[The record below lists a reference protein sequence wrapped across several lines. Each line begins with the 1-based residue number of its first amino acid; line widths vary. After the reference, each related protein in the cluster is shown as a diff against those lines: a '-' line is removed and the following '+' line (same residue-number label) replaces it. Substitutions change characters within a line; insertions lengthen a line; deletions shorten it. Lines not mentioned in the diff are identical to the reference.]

1 MIRRPPRS
9 TLFPYTALFRSVLR
23 TADALVVT
31 VLAAGGSRPA
41 TAQAG
46 GDDGAWDVGQLA
58 SLDVPVVQGLCLTR
72 SRAEWLADHDG
83 PSPPD
88 VGNQVGIPEFDGRPV
103 SAALS
108 FKDWKSTRLNSS
120 HANISYAALRL

>member
-72 SRAEWLADHDG
+72 SREEWLAGDDG
-83 PSPPD
+83 LSPPD
-88 VGNQVGIPEFDGRPV
+88 GGKQVASPEVAGRLIPVPFSVR
-103 SAALS
+103 
-108 FKDWKSTRLNSS
+108 
-120 HANISYAALRL
+120 

>member
-58 SLDVPVVQGLCLTR
+58 VLDVPVVQGLCLTR
-72 SRAEWLADHDG
+72 SREEWLAGDDG
-83 PSPPD
+83 ASPLD
-88 VGNQVGIPEFDGRPV
+88 GGHQGAIPGFDGRP
-103 SAALS
+103 LS
-108 FKDWKSTRLNSS
+108 VPFFLKETDADRPNHSGRD
-120 HANISYAALRL
+120 

>member
-58 SLDVPVVQGLCLTR
+58 ALDVPVLQGLCLTR
-72 SRAEWLADHDG
+72 SRGGWLGHGGGRSPAGGGEPGGDPAVCG
-83 PSPPD
+83 PL
-88 VGNQVGIPEFDGRPV
+88 VNGAVF
-103 SAALS
+103 
-108 FKDWKSTRLNSS
+108 F
-120 HANISYAALRL
+120 

>member
-58 SLDVPVVQGLCLTR
+58 ALDVPVLQGLCLTR
-72 SRAEWLADHDG
+72 SREEWLGDDDG
-83 PSPPD
+83 LSPPD
-88 VGNQVGIPEFDGRPV
+88 VGNQGRSEEHTSELP
-103 SAALS
+103 SRPYIL
-108 FKDWKSTRLNSS
+108 
-120 HANISYAALRL
+120 LRPLL